1 MATASW
7 LMLLMVINNLSMDFT
22 VTQNLKFENGANQL
36 PHAAQN
42 QGSAHIE
49 LHVAVG
55 SRQFQISNVMSP

>member
-1 MATASW
+1 MTTASW

-55 SRQFQISNVMSP
+55 SR